1 MTLPLLHPC
10 IRQAFRHFPGVGE
23 KRLHK
28 LLEAGILGWEDFPE
42 QCPSCLSCLT
52 KQWGRLYEF
61 ARENLLA
68 AEQLNW
74 NFFAETLA
82 SQDRWRLLAAAWGQA
97 VYLDIETTGVDY
109 QAEVTVISCWDGQ
122 QLHLFVKN
130 ENLDDFLDYAETVP
144 LFATFNGSLFDI
156 PVLQRCFHVPE
167 ISRGAHLD
175 LRWVCRQA
183 GLEHGLKSIEKQL
196 DIRRPEDLQECN
208 GEEAVW
214 LWQRWQSQGHA
225 AARNKLLRYC
235 AADTIALQAV
245 AAKVLER
252 YRIAAPFPESPGDRW
267 AVLNH
272 QVPPIAG
279 DQAPLPELQRKAAPP
294 EETFPN
300 TFNDPERV
308 RERLMKFL
316 NRKR

>member
-1 MTLPLLHPC
+1 MTLPFPHPC
-10 IRQAFRHFPGVGE
+10 IRQAFRHFPGIGE
-23 KRLHK
+23 KRL
-28 LLEAGILGWEDFPE
+28 LQLQTAGISGWEDFTE
-42 QCPSCLSCLT
+42 QCPCCLSCLA

-61 ARENLLA
+61 AQENLLA

-74 NFFAETLA
+74 KFFAKNLA
-82 SQDRWRLLAAAWGQA
+82 SQDRWRLLAAAWDQA

-122 QLHLFVKN
+122 QLRLFVKN

-156 PVLQRCFHVPE
+156 PVLQRCFNVPE
-167 ISRGAHLD
+167 ISAGAHLD

-196 DIRRPEDLQECN
+196 GIRRPADLQECN

-214 LWQRWQSQGHA
+214 LWQRWQDQRHA

-245 AAKVLER
+245 AVKVLGR
-252 YRIAAPFPESPGDRW
+252 YQIAAPRPEPPGDLW
-267 AVLNH
+267 SVLNQ
-272 QVPPIAG
+272 QVPASPD
-279 DQAPLPELQRKAAPP
+279 DQAPLQLQAKPVP
-294 EETFPN
+294 CEETFPN
-300 TFNDPERV
+300 TLNDPERV
-308 RERLMKFL
+308 RERLLKFL